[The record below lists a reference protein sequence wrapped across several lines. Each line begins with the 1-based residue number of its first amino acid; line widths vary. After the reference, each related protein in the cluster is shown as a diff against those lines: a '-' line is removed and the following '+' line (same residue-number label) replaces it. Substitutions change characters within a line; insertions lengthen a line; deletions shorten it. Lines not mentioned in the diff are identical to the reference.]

1 LNGYD
6 SVAGVTNPIA
16 IGIPAVILQP
26 RVFKSARAWLRS
38 MPSIPYL
45 YLQGTCALGL
55 FVLSQR
61 FTRRRIRRGSLGR
74 EVPSLRSSP
83 NKDNGAD
90 KREGGD
96 PRAPYTRCCSLCR
109 DAKRVVGEP
118 RSKAREPAKP
128 SRSKICVCYS

>member
-1 LNGYD
+1 MNGYD

-45 YLQGTCALGL
+45 YLQGTLGALGL
-55 FVLSQR
+55 FVLSQW
-61 FTRRRIRRGSLGR
+61 FTRRRITRLPG
-74 EVPSLRSSP
+74 SP

-90 KREGGD
+90 N
-96 PRAPYTRCCSLCR
+96 PRGT
-109 DAKRVVGEP
+109 
-118 RSKAREPAKP
+118 
-128 SRSKICVCYS
+128 

>member
-26 RVFKSARAWLRS
+26 KVFKSARAWLRS

-45 YLQGTCALGL
+45 YLQGTLGALGL
-55 FVLSQR
+55 FVLSQW
-61 FTRRRIRRGSLGR
+61 FTRRRIRRGFLGR

-90 KREGGD
+90 K
-96 PRAPYTRCCSLCR
+96 PRGR
-109 DAKRVVGEP
+109 
-118 RSKAREPAKP
+118 
-128 SRSKICVCYS
+128 